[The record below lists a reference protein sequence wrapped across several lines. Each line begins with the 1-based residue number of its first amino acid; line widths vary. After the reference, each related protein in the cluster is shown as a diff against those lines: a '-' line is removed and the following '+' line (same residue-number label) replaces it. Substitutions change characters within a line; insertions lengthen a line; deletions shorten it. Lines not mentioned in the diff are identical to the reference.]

1 MAILAQVCMKLIK
14 SARASGLE
22 NRRWQWAIPQRRND
36 SQSSIVLSLSGL
48 TACTLTYPLD
58 VVRSRLAFQVADEEI
73 YCGVCHAI
81 QQIFTTEGGFCALYK
96 GYGATAVSMIPAV
109 GKSSEYVNI
118 VNSVLIDETL
128 VFLL

>member
-1 MAILAQVCMKLIK
+1 M
-14 SARASGLE
+14 
-22 NRRWQWAIPQRRND
+22 
-36 SQSSIVLSLSGL
+36 
-48 TACTLTYPLD
+48 
-58 VVRSRLAFQVADEEI
+58 ADEEI

-118 VNSVLIDETL
+118 VNSVLIDFSFITFI
-128 VFLL
+128 VQRFDTQGFQSIGNVT